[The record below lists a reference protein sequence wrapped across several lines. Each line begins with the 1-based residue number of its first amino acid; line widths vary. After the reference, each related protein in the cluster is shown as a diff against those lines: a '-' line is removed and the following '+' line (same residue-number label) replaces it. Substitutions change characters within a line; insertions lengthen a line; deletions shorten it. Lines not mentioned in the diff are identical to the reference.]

1 MEAQKFGQDYA
12 SSNFQ
17 SQDLYQDWIQTIS
30 SLRWPTEI
38 EANRNVTK
46 MQYTDSYTISFR
58 SVKILIS
65 AMQKLYIMN

>member
-1 MEAQKFGQDYA
+1 MEAQKFGQDYV

-46 MQYTDSYTISFR
+46 MQYMDSYTISFR

>member
-1 MEAQKFGQDYA
+1 MEAQKFGQDYV

-17 SQDLYQDWIQTIS
+17 TQDLYQDWIQTIF

-38 EANRNVTK
+38 EENRNVTK

-58 SVKILIS
+58 
-65 AMQKLYIMN
+65 